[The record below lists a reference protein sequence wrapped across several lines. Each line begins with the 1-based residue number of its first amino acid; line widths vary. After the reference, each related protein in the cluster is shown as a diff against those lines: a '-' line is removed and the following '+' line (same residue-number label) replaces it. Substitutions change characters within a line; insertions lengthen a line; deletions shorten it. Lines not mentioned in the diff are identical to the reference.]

1 MFLLAINKS
10 LVDTQENLQE
20 KVSTLTQKLNERET
34 EITQLMESR
43 KSKNINTFMILW
55 FMTSCTMNIH

>member
-1 MFLLAINKS
+1 MLLSAICIVYMFLLAINNP

-20 KVSTLTQKLNERET
+20 KVSTLTWKLNERET

-43 KSKNINTFMILW
+43 KSKNINTFIIL
-55 FMTSCTMNIH
+55 